1 MVILIADI
9 LFWGRPPYVARIYAL
24 VIPARMRCLV
34 IGRNWLPMRVLTND
48 AIYPAMP
55 AGDLDASVVARL
67 IACERP
73 IDAILNFGG
82 KYRFEKCLG
91 SAVWGFFHG
100 SEPQNGLD
108 DREELKKP
116 ERSADDAQHPG
127 SYRAGGLRG
136 LETRGQEFDVCNNTA
151 PVEGPVVTTTCP
163 HTKRLVGGAVSGD
176 CCSPALRIDLRA
188 VPRRAWLG
196 GANVPVSPSSR
207 LHCNDNVRHAGDL
220 GPRGSFTNHSIG
232 TSTFR

>member
-127 SYRAGGLRG
+127 SYRAGGVRG
-136 LETRGQEFDVCNNTA
+136 LEIGGGPLDLGCNSFSLEASEDASSPDAGSIPSTDRGECEHSLPYVFS
-151 PVEGPVVTTTCP
+151 E
-163 HTKRLVGGAVSGD
+163 
-176 CCSPALRIDLRA
+176 IDLRA

-196 GANVPVSPSSR
+196 GGDPLPRPSSH
-207 LHCNDNVRHAGDL
+207 LHANDNRPVHA
-220 GPRGSFTNHSIG
+220 
-232 TSTFR
+232 STVWSVP